1 MIYNFDELSFQIVT
15 IANFSHKKGR
25 FCVEKRPFAALSYR
39 VCGTGTFSVGGKRL
53 TVTPGDVLFLPAH
66 TPYEVEYSE
75 SESIVVHL
83 KGCNYAEAE
92 VFALSEAELFSHFSR
107 LLTDWEARHS
117 VHRAK
122 AEVYGILDR
131 IEEASESPS
140 SLSAIDGCVSY
151 LDAHFCEPTLSIGE
165 VCELHYVS
173 ASNLERAFSARFGI
187 SAKQYLIRLRMRHAL
202 RLLAEGTHAVKEVA
216 YLCGFTDEKY
226 FSRAFKK
233 AYGYPPSQF
242 RGHMAI

>member
-1 MIYNFDELSFQIVT
+1 MLYNFDELSFQILA
-15 IANFSHKKGR
+15 IARFSHKKGR
-25 FCVEKRPFAALSYR
+25 FFVGKRPFAALSYR
-39 VCGTGTFSVGGKRL
+39 VSGTGVFRVGGKRL
-53 TVTPGDVLFLPAH
+53 SVRPGDVLFLPSD

-83 KGCNYAEAE
+83 KDCNYAETE
-92 VFALSEAELFSHFSR
+92 VFALSEAAELFSR

-131 IEEASESPS
+131 IEQAGESPS

-151 LDAHFCEPTLSIGE
+151 IDAHFCEPTLSIGG

-173 ASNLERAFSARFGI
+173 ASSLERAFSTRFGI

-226 FSRAFKK
+226 FSRAFKR